1 MISAMTDYQYNSII
15 EMVDI
20 ILEGSR
26 DIDEARQKIEEQKAE
41 VTTVMKK
48 AGVSEPRNLEEQA
61 LMLID
66 KYNGSRKENDEK
78 EQN

>member
-26 DIDEARQKIEEQKAE
+26 DIDEARQKIARLK
-41 VTTVMKK
+41 
-48 AGVSEPRNLEEQA
+48 RDN
-61 LMLID
+61 
-66 KYNGSRKENDEK
+66 YNGSRKENDEK
-78 EQN
+78 EEN